1 MWEAWKKIS
10 NESLERASA
19 AVIRRNQTLLI
30 KKKKP
35 IYNKFTFVV
44 YRYIYVVFDVDEV
57 PFKDIWKLD

>member
-30 KKKKP
+30 KKKLLCG
-35 IYNKFTFVV
+35 KFTFVV